1 MNKREREGDCE
12 NVAFPFAICSLE
24 FIAAACQDLRILA
37 APASTLQ
44 LQHRWQLQVQV
55 QMTDD
60 RQWGPPFGCCLLHVA
75 CTIYG
80 GLLQSLLGSLCKLV
94 KVRVEREIGGT
105 NNGGLR

>member
-44 LQHRWQLQVQV
+44 LATATATS
-55 QMTDD
+55 MATPSPSPDD
-60 RQWGPPFGCCLLHVA
+60 R
-75 CTIYG
+75 
-80 GLLQSLLGSLCKLV
+80 
-94 KVRVEREIGGT
+94 
-105 NNGGLR
+105 